1 MVWMEYLEMIPSSI
15 NRPQNIVCTRSGLIF
30 KNKCNVSVRYYL
42 MFVEV
47 YLFCRRKKYIH
58 LDLSNQSVLTK
69 IAQLAYCLPV
79 TARF

>member
-30 KNKCNVSVRYYL
+30 KNKCSVSVRL
-42 MFVEV
+42 LLNVCRS
-47 YLFCRRKKYIH
+47 LFI
-58 LDLSNQSVLTK
+58 LSAEKIYSSRFIQSKCTNKDRTARILP
-69 IAQLAYCLPV
+69 PV